1 MKSVAFVA
9 VLLGCQRVALSN
21 PPAPAAPPSAEAT
34 APDPSGLP
42 LAEVVVWSRSGPTP
56 LQVEVATDDPSRE
69 RGLMFRTQVPS
80 GHGMLFVFPKSSD
93 HTFWMKNTL
102 VPLDMVFVGSDLQI
116 VGIVEN
122 AEPKTTSPRDPG
134 APSQYVLEV
143 AGGTAFAHGWRKG
156 DRLEL
161 HGVPLGR

>member
-1 MKSVAFVA
+1 MKSFDFVVVGA

-21 PPAPAAPPSAEAT
+21 PPAAAPSSPEAT
-34 APDPSGLP
+34 APELP
-42 LAEVVVWSRSGPTP
+42 LAEVIVWSQSGSTP
-56 LQVEVATDDPSRE
+56 LQVEVADDDASRE

-80 GHGMLFVFPKSSD
+80 GHGMLFVFKSSSN

-102 VPLDMVFVGSDLQI
+102 VPLDMVFVGSDLRI

-122 AEPKTTSPRDPG
+122 AEPQTTSPRNPG
-134 APSQYVLEV
+134 ASSQYVLEV
-143 AGGTAFAHGWRKG
+143 AGGTAFAHGWRAG

-161 HGVPLGR
+161 HNVPAGR